1 MPKNRSSTMNDA
13 LKQTL
18 DQHRLSRLTRFSPE
32 QIQLLMD
39 ASELGTGALAFAL
52 LPLAEA
58 KAQVPISDFA
68 VGAIAIGGSGHWYL
82 GANVEFVGVPL
93 HQSVHAEQA
102 AIGHA
107 ALFDEQY
114 IERVV
119 VSASPC
125 GHCRQFMHELN
136 QDDLLLV
143 WPEHHFMLNE
153 LLPHAFGPADLQQTY
168 GLLNHP
174 TANLTAS
181 SQSAPEHKPDALTLA
196 AWDHACASY
205 APYSHN
211 RAGVALLLNDG
222 QICPGRYLEN
232 AAFNPSLGPL
242 HLALS
247 QLYLQ
252 SYTTADI
259 KRAVLVEARAEAQQ
273 AAHAALLLGQLC
285 AVPLETLVLAREE

>member
-1 MPKNRSSTMNDA
+1 MDDV
-13 LKQTL
+13 LKHTL
-18 DQHRLSRLTRFSPE
+18 DQHRLSQLTHFSPE

-39 ASELGTGALAFAL
+39 ASELGTGALASAL
-52 LPLAEA
+52 LPLAKD
-58 KAQVPISDFA
+58 KAQASISNFA

-82 GANVEFVGVPL
+82 GANVEFVGMPL
-93 HQSVHAEQA
+93 PLSVHAEQA

-119 VSASPC
+119 VSATPC
-125 GHCRQFMHELN
+125 GHCRQFMQELN
-136 QDDLLLV
+136 QDDLLLA

-153 LLPHAFGPADLQQTY
+153 ILPHAFGPTDLQQTY
-168 GLLNHP
+168 GLLNNP

-181 SQSAPEHKPDALTLA
+181 TQSAAQHKPDTLTLA
-196 AWDHACASY
+196 AWDQANASY

-222 QICPGRYLEN
+222 QICQGLYLEN

-242 HLALS
+242 QLALS

-252 SYTTADI
+252 GYTPADI
-259 KRAVLVEARAEAQQ
+259 KRAVLVEADAQVQQ
-273 AAHAALLLGQLC
+273 AAYAALLLGSLC
-285 AVPLETLVLAREE
+285 DTALETLVVKSEA